1 MNAKPKEQMMME
13 LVDDDVAIEN
23 RQRLETNTIMTKLT
37 SYELL
42 IQLHKHVEAERWHR
56 YAMLVN
62 GVRGT
67 PIAMNERVW
76 E

>member
-1 MNAKPKEQMMME
+1 MKARNFAMKRHLAKTRQQMNAKPKEQMMME

-42 IQLHKHVEAERWHR
+42 I
-56 YAMLVN
+56 
-62 GVRGT
+62 
-67 PIAMNERVW
+67 
-76 E
+76 